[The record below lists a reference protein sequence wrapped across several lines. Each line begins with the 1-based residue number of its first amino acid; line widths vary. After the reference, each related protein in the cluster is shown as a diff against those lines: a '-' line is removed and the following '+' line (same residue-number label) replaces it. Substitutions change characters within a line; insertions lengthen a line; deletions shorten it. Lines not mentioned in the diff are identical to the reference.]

1 LQRFGTTSLT
11 SFEKRTSLVTGS
23 VHFHHNFFWDGFV
36 VISWILIFIMPSLP
50 NSFLWNSSSYVPP
63 WCYSQTGFPKWLN
76 PATVAVI
83 HTWEIWLQVREDSR
97 HFLESCYVLATSKNP
112 ASKYGDFHVFL
123 LRTWSFSTVR
133 KKRCSVDFAQ
143 KNLAGWIN
151 GQDCVGEFQVV
162 EVPPV
167 PIFFSRLDSGQ

>member
-1 LQRFGTTSLT
+1 MWNQIVDIFREEDLISDRFS
-11 SFEKRTSLVTGS
+11 SFPSQLFLRWVCVNFLDLDYAFASKFFLVK
-23 VHFHHNFFWDGFV
+23 F
-36 VISWILIFIMPSLP
+36 
-50 NSFLWNSSSYVPP
+50 SSSYVPP

-83 HTWEIWLQVREDSR
+83 NTREIWLQVREDSR
-97 HFLESCYVLATSKNP
+97 HFLESCYLLASSKNP
-112 ASKYGDFHVFL
+112 ASKYGDLHVFL
-123 LRTWSFSTVR
+123 LGTWSSSTV
-133 KKRCSVDFAQ
+133 KEKMCSVDFTQ

-151 GQDCVGEFQVV
+151 GQDFVGEFQVV

>member
-1 LQRFGTTSLT
+1 MWNHIVDIFREEDLISDRFSSFPSQLFLRWVCGNFLDVGLHYAFTSK
-11 SFEKRTSLVTGS
+11 FFLVK
-23 VHFHHNFFWDGFV
+23 FF
-36 VISWILIFIMPSLP
+36 
-50 NSFLWNSSSYVPP
+50 SSHVPP

-112 ASKYGDFHVFL
+112 ASKYGDLHVFL
-123 LRTWSFSTVR
+123 LRTWSFSTVK

-151 GQDCVGEFQVV
+151 GQDFVGEFQVV

-167 PIFFSRLDSGQ
+167 PVFFSRLDSGQ